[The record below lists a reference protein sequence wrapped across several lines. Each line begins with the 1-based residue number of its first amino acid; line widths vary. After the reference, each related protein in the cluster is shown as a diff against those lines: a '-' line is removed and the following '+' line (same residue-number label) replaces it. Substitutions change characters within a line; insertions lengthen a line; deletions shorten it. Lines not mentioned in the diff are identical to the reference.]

1 MALASSFGAHF
12 HTLFPLDSS
21 LPPASPYASCLGPRS
36 LAQSPPR
43 PRLANH
49 SPVPPQSSQRGAPP
63 TDFEKKRFLTNI
75 FSRNQYNQAFLS
87 LLTLQSNSVY
97 CESEPQSIFWRAG
110 RSRKKIADP
119 TAFQILD
126 RWSGSPLKYRR
137 SNMPWSVGIPEAN
150 GFSPSAVA
158 EWNCKGIE

>member
-87 LLTLQSNSVY
+87 LLTLQTNSVY
-97 CESEPQSIFWRAG
+97 CESEQQSIFCREKKQVLFAG
-110 RSRKKIADP
+110 RSRKKIAK
-119 TAFQILD
+119 F
-126 RWSGSPLKYRR
+126 WNFGSLVRIAVK
-137 SNMPWSVGIPEAN
+137 I
-150 GFSPSAVA
+150 SPIQHALECWYTRG
-158 EWNCKGIE
+158 EWF